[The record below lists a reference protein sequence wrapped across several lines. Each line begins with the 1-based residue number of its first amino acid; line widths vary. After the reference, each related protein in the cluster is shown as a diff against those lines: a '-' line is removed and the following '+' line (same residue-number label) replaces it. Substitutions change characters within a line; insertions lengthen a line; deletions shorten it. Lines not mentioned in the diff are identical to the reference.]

1 MDDHA
6 VRHLDYKST
15 TLQGYPLQMTQFL
28 HQTPTSSSLRTEE
41 EENTHTHT
49 KQYYLSRFSKEGNRE
64 FGIKKLGV
72 IITQLIT
79 NIHLKL
85 ECSTIQ

>member
-49 KQYYLSRFSKEGNRE
+49 QNNTISLDLARK
-64 FGIKKLGV
+64 V
-72 IITQLIT
+72 IGSLA
-79 NIHLKL
+79 
-85 ECSTIQ
+85 